1 MGKARSGGARRSQ
14 GGKKFLDLSDHKIRS
29 LLGHKMAA
37 AFHHAAFEVAAA
49 EDLDGAAAALEARGV
64 DVVENLDLPHKRSL
78 FVRDPDG
85 TALEFFIRRGGGFDA
100 LEDLRGAPLL
110 FAA

>member
-1 MGKARSGGARRSQ
+1 M
-14 GGKKFLDLSDHKIRS
+14 
-29 LLGHKMAA
+29 
-37 AFHHAAFEVAAA
+37 E
-49 EDLDGAAAALEARGV
+49 
-64 DVVENLDLPHKRSL
+64 VVENLDLPHKRSL

-100 LEDLRGAPLL
+100 LEGLRGAPLL